1 MSATIDHV
9 TVRSSDLDASLALF
23 TRAFELLGFDGQ
35 RHDGVGFY
43 LWDDFSIA
51 AAQEDRPPTRNLH
64 VAFGASSHA
73 QVDEWWR
80 ALTVA
85 GYTDDG
91 APGPRAEYGP
101 TYYGAFIRDH
111 DRNSIEAVHHETS
124 VEHPGLID
132 HLWVRVSD
140 LGPTRRF
147 YEAVSAMLG
156 VPVRERPERLQVAA
170 DNATFSLLEGQV
182 TENLHLAFGVADE
195 ASVDAFHA
203 AGMAVGGRD
212 NGAPG
217 ELPEHHP
224 GYYAAFLLDPDGNNI
239 EAVCHNR

>member
-1 MSATIDHV
+1 MSAKIDHV
-9 TVRSSDLDASLALF
+9 TVRSSDLDASLTLF
-23 TRAFELLGFDGQ
+23 TRVFELLAFEGD
-35 RHDGVGFY
+35 RRDGVGFY

-51 AAQEDRPPTRNLH
+51 AANEDRPPTRNLH
-64 VAFGASSHA
+64 VAFGASSRA

-80 ALTVA
+80 ALTAA

-91 APGPRAEYGP
+91 APAPRAEYGP

-111 DRNSIEAVHHETS
+111 DGNSIEAVHHETS
-124 VEHPGLID
+124 VEHPGVID
-132 HLWVRVSD
+132 HLWVRVRD

-147 YEAVSAMLG
+147 YETVAASVG
-156 VPVRERPERLQVAA
+156 VPVRERPDRLQVVA
-170 DNATFSLLEGQV
+170 DNATFSLLEGRL
-182 TENLHLAFGVADE
+182 TENLHLAFGVGDE

-203 AGMAVGGRD
+203 AGIAVGGRD

-217 ELPEHHP
+217 ERPEHHP